1 MNTKPNWINIYR
13 NALTKEECENVIKFS
28 RKKFFKQPLLS
39 GDGHGRTSSQFFIEK
54 GLDVVSKIE
63 EFTASN
69 LPTYNELN
77 LTIKNQEPTSV
88 VMYEKGEQYKAH
100 WDYFHPQLHPK
111 EYETFVAHGNSN
123 RVATAIFYLNDSFEG
138 GETYFPKIDFKI
150 KPELGMCVT
159 FTNMFSDDEFNG
171 ESLHAGLPVIS
182 GEKYIATKWVR
193 ASEFKI

>member
-1 MNTKPNWINIYR
+1 MNTKPEWIKIYK
-13 NALTKEECENVIKFS
+13 NALTKEECENIINFS
-28 RKKFFKQPLLS
+28 KEKFFKQPLLS
-39 GDGHGRTSSQFFIEK
+39 GGEGRTSSQFFIEK

-63 EFTASN
+63 EFTESC

-100 WDYFHPQLHPK
+100 WDYFHPQHHPK
-111 EYETFVAHGNSN
+111 EYEAFVARGNSN
-123 RVATAIFYLNDSFEG
+123 RVATTIFYLNDSFEG

-150 KPELGMCVT
+150 KPELGMCIA
-159 FTNMFSDDEFNG
+159 FINMFSDDEFNE

-182 GEKYIATKWVR
+182 GKKYIATKWVR
-193 ASEFKI
+193 GKEFK